1 MPASAWRT
9 KPGSPKLWV
18 FGGSG
23 RPLSGVP
30 RPDWGNIPGGGEF
43 HFFSKGAWDL
53 SLRRPIFWLVI
64 GDALRGNEFHFV
76 VICSNTCTCPLKL
89 KSKGIGLRRTLSNSL
104 YFTCFLLAALIFTGC
119 GGYAAKRAG
128 PHPEGKQFVAR
139 GNVSYSRMK
148 LPLAWEAYSR
158 AEALGVQ
165 DGIVSYRLDLLREIL
180 NKSFPG
186 GSGVHRRK
194 TLIRLENA
202 YRKSSK
208 NPLVYF
214 YLGLALAAAGDNGT
228 RKARL
233 YAEGVQKYE
242 SGKFGSLGMD
252 GFEALGRMYLFLGQ
266 PDKAEKLFLKAQAID
281 SQHAL
286 SAYNL
291 LRLYQQAEHYEKAI
305 VQMRRFVRIA
315 PRDTEGHTLLG
326 ESAFGGGRFEQS
338 VKSFETALSLDSA
351 NGRARAGLRRARE
364 IIERRDKLAKGGVSV
379 VWDAGYITRMRP
391 LTLPE
396 DNLNLNGKAVGP
408 PDVGPK
414 GELVVAS
421 GDGQKFGLYTLSPD
435 GLRLTR
441 RAASSSGFASFIN
454 GPHFLMVTLG
464 SGPGREL
471 GAYDLRRGTFRAF
484 YRGNC
489 QQPRYS
495 GGARAVLCGGP
506 QGLQLVD
513 PVAGGVSTLYREP
526 ETRHARLSRDG
537 RWAVMAEGD
546 ALVWLERSGQV
557 AGRHRFGGRRR
568 ASPTSPPAAA
578 GPFRARM
585 DSILPRC
592 GRIPPSR

>member
-1 MPASAWRT
+1 
-9 KPGSPKLWV
+9 
-18 FGGSG
+18 
-23 RPLSGVP
+23 
-30 RPDWGNIPGGGEF
+30 
-43 HFFSKGAWDL
+43 
-53 SLRRPIFWLVI
+53 
-64 GDALRGNEFHFV
+64 
-76 VICSNTCTCPLKL
+76 
-89 KSKGIGLRRTLSNSL
+89 
-104 YFTCFLLAALIFTGC
+104 
-119 GGYAAKRAG
+119 
-128 PHPEGKQFVAR
+128 
-139 GNVSYSRMK
+139 MK

-291 LRLYQQAEHYEKAI
+291 GRLYQQAEHYEKAI

-351 NGRARAGLRRARE
+351 NGRARAGLVA
-364 IIERRDKLAKGGVSV
+364 
-379 VWDAGYITRMRP
+379 P
-391 LTLPE
+391 
-396 DNLNLNGKAVGP
+396 GK
-408 PDVGPK
+408 
-414 GELVVAS
+414 
-421 GDGQKFGLYTLSPD
+421 
-435 GLRLTR
+435 
-441 RAASSSGFASFIN
+441 SSSG
-454 GPHFLMVTLG
+454 
-464 SGPGREL
+464 
-471 GAYDLRRGTFRAF
+471 
-484 YRGNC
+484 
-489 QQPRYS
+489 
-495 GGARAVLCGGP
+495 
-506 QGLQLVD
+506 
-513 PVAGGVSTLYREP
+513 
-526 ETRHARLSRDG
+526 ETS
-537 RWAVMAEGD
+537 
-546 ALVWLERSGQV
+546 S
-557 AGRHRFGGRRR
+557 RR
-568 ASPTSPPAAA
+568 AE
-578 GPFRARM
+578 
-585 DSILPRC
+585 
-592 GRIPPSR
+592 